1 MIIRTLLAPLA
12 LALTLGGAAW
22 ADEDEAALDPA
33 KAEAARAALVAQ
45 GYEVRSVGM
54 EDGRIEAYA
63 VKDGKLYEIY
73 LDDALAIVETKV
85 ED

>member
-1 MIIRTLLAPLA
+1 MTRTLVSALVLA
-12 LALTLGGAAW
+12 LALGATAAR
-22 ADEDEAALDPA
+22 ADEDEAALDPT
-33 KAEAARAALVAQ
+33 KAEQVRATLVAQ
-45 GYEVRSVGM
+45 GYEVRSVGL